1 MHFFNSFL
9 SFTGK
14 MLFKSES
21 LRAEAMLKNLIPV
34 QYVDDSGK
42 PTCSYPFNPNG
53 SPDGIAAVCSEDGR
67 HLAIMPH
74 PERAFLS
81 WQCPWM
87 PSDMRAKLKV
97 TPWLKMFTNAYD
109 WCLKEC

>member
-1 MHFFNSFL
+1 MI
-9 SFTGK
+9 
-14 MLFKSES
+14 FKSES
-21 LRAEAMLKNLIPV
+21 LHKKTKLNNLIPV
-34 QYVDDSGK
+34 HYVDDSGEA
-42 PTCSYPFNPNG
+42 TCCYPFNPNG

-74 PERAFLS
+74 PERSFLA

-87 PSDMRAKLKV
+87 PLDMRSKLKA

-109 WCLKEC
+109 WCLKER